1 MSSSTDQELIKGCIA
16 GNREDQRNLYEKLA
30 PRMMVIAMRYSKSQ
44 EQAEDILQDAFVKV
58 FQNLKKFKGKSLIS
72 TWAHKIV
79 VTTALNYQRG
89 KLYMFP
95 MADVSEQTNLQTAD
109 DIIGKVS
116 LDELLTYIQDL
127 PSGCQVIFNLFAIEG
142 YKHEEIAKELGIS
155 AGTSKS
161 QYARAK
167 KLLQDRLVEV
177 KELRYGN
184 TQG

>member
-1 MSSSTDQELIKGCIA
+1 MSSSADQELIKGCIA
-16 GNREDQRNLYEKLA
+16 GNREHQRNLYEQLA

-44 EQAEDILQDAFVKV
+44 DQAEDILQDAFVKV
-58 FQNLKKFKGKSLIS
+58 FQNLKRFKGKSLLS
-72 TWAHKIV
+72 TWVHKIV

-95 MADVSEQTNLQTAD
+95 MADISEQTSLQTAD

-116 LDELLTYIQDL
+116 LDELLGYVQNL
-127 PSGCQVIFNLFAIEG
+127 PSGCQVIFNLYAIEG
-142 YKHEEIAKELGIS
+142 YKHDEIAQELGITM
-155 AGTSKS
+155 GTSKS
-161 QYARAK
+161 QYSRAK
-167 KLLQDRLVEV
+167 KLLQERLVEV